1 MKSMKFIIMLL
12 IFAILLST
20 LVVAISAATETL
32 EVVPT
37 VTLDGIMDE
46 KEGWDKATVFDFAM
60 HVQDGTGSTFVK
72 REDRAEGITG
82 SSSIR
87 FRNDNDY
94 LYIYYE
100 TSNSDTLDQPVEN
113 GGLILRIV
121 PQNNVDMQ
129 MSLTSDGTYMHLWL
143 NVANSLGF
151 TNTDTVGSIYDFT
164 FTDMDHTA
172 WGLGVKTIVNQFG
185 FSGWYDSYSDY
196 SSAFAKNTTIA
207 LHVEKDADNN
217 PIKKAYEIKMP
228 LGQTYK
234 SRLGSNEPTFYFS
247 AYERSHQYNGTS
259 DYTAYNAGYL
269 ISLDGNTPVSYG
281 HSTSGA
287 KANSTVTN
295 GIPVTLTKIIDP
307 NAPAETTAPETTTK
321 APETTKAPATTT
333 KAPATTTK
341 APEQTTAAATTAVTE
356 EKSGCGS
363 SIALTSIALVTTV
376 SASVVFVR
384 KKRKDD

>member
-100 TSNSDTLDQPVEN
+100 TSNSDTLTQTSGN
-113 GGLILRIV
+113 GGLVLRIV
-121 PQNNVDMQ
+121 PQNNVNMQ
-129 MSLTSDGTYMHLWL
+129 SSVYADGTYMHLWL
-143 NVANSLGF
+143 NVANNLEF
-151 TNTDTVGSIYDFT
+151 LNEDIVGSIHDFT
-164 FTDMDHTA
+164 FTDPDNTV
-172 WGLGVKTIVNQFG
+172 WGLGMKTPVNQFG
-185 FSGWYDSYSDY
+185 FKGWYDSYGDY

-207 LHVEKDADNN
+207 LHIEKDADNT

-228 LGQTYK
+228 LSSTYK
-234 SRLGSNEPTFYFS
+234 NRLGSSEPTFYFS
-247 AYERSHQYNGTS
+247 AYERSRQYNGT
-259 DYTAYNAGYL
+259 DVYAVNGGYL
-269 ISLDGNTPVSYG
+269 ISTDGTTPVSFG
-281 HSTSGA
+281 HDDVGV
-287 KANSTVTN
+287 KDNSTVTN

-376 SASVVFVR
+376 SASVVFVS